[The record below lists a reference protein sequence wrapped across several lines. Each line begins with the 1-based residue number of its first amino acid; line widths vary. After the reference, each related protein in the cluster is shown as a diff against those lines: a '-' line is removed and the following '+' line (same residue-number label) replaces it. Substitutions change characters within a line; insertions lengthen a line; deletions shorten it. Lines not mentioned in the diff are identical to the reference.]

1 MTDNPA
7 TLDIVSGSNYLAE
20 EERTARQ
27 KKTRLATPVAIL
39 WLATLLVAPSQ
50 LLLWWLF
57 DTNSVYFIVT
67 GLLFAA
73 SVALSLLLP
82 VIDRHERREQNFAVG
97 RAGEEQLA
105 TFLRSH
111 LNKEWG
117 LYRNLLLPDGKGDMD
132 AVLLGPGGIFA
143 LEVKAWNGTY
153 RVTGTHWQK
162 RIPSG
167 GWWAVDSSPSGQALA
182 NARRLEAWLH
192 SQGAINTVYPRV
204 VWSGPGSVQLIR
216 PTVPVWLLAKPTYIH
231 RELSQPQSLAPE
243 SRQQVA
249 ALLSRLSVSSR
260 TSGH

>member
-1 MTDNPA
+1 MTDNPT

-20 EERTARQ
+20 EESTARQ

-57 DTNSVYFIVT
+57 DTNSGYFAVT

-111 LNKEWG
+111 LDKEWS
-117 LYRNLLLPDGKGDMD
+117 LYRNLLLPDGKGDID
-132 AVLLGPGGIFA
+132 AVLLGPGGLFV
-143 LEVKAWNGTY
+143 LEVKAWNGDY
-153 RVTGTHWQK
+153 RVTGTRWQK
-162 RIPSG
+162 RTPSG

-182 NARRLEAWLH
+182 NARRLEAWLNA
-192 SQGAINTVYPRV
+192 QGVCLTAHPRI
-204 VWSGPGSVQLIR
+204 VWAGPGSVQF
-216 PTVPVWLLAKPTYIH
+216 VKSSVSVWLLAKPAYIH
-231 RELSQPQSLAPE
+231 RDLKPSDSLSPE
-243 SRQQVA
+243 SRRQIA
-249 ALLSRLSVSSR
+249 RTLTRLV
-260 TSGH
+260 G